1 MSSFNQLWP
10 RCCERER
17 TWKCRPEVRKVRVVQ
32 GGPRTD
38 HYKWRTYFFPAIGR
52 KQIGTWGNFTRC
64 KGGGNTSFT
73 TGIPAP
79 CSKGMLITS
88 DYQKWPIKGYSRYG
102 YMALWLHVAMATWR
116 YAYMWKS
123 DFLKATAPTYQ
134 PKGKCSSSP
143 RIHFRCKLAVCSLQ
157 GEINGGD
164 PLIHFKLVFFPN
176 LDSQGWRV
184 PTHFSPFH
192 QKLKT
197 LPADPFP

>member
-1 MSSFNQLWP
+1 M
-10 RCCERER
+10 
-17 TWKCRPEVRKVRVVQ
+17 RVVQ

-38 HYKWRTYFFPAIGR
+38 HYKWRTNFFPTIGR
-52 KQIGTWGNFTRC
+52 KQIGNWGNFTLC

-73 TGIPAP
+73 TDRVEAP
-79 CSKGMLITS
+79 CSKGMSITS
-88 DYQKWPIKGYSRYG
+88 GYQKWPIKKATVRYG
-102 YMALWLHVAMATWR
+102 YMALCLHVKVWLPESNSSHLPGSR
-116 YAYMWKS
+116 N
-123 DFLKATAPTYQ
+123 

-143 RIHFRCKLAVCSLQ
+143 RIHFRCKLAVCSFQ